1 MKVTSFKSKYLKEFT
16 EQQKL
21 KKLEKKFLF
30 LIFVLS
36 MIRYYQMIINKEV
49 SITEVLPLITAYNNN
64 HRRYNNFNVD

>member
-49 SITEVLPLITAYNNN
+49 SITEVLPLITAYNN